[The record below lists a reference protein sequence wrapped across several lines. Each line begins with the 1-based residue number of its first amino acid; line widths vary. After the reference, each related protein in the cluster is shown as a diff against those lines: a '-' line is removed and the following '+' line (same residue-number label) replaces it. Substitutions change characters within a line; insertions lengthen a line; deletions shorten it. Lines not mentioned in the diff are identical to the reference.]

1 MAENVY
7 VLTTSDAKGVVRY
20 YVFNDKE
27 KLELTSFLIE
37 GRYNYEPKEKRLK
50 YAKLEEELGN
60 KDFDSI
66 FSGWEIKKL
75 VEFLKDKNIVYEAR
89 CLVV

>member
-7 VLTTSDAKGVVRY
+7 VLTATGAKGVEMY

-27 KLELTSFLIE
+27 KLKLASFLIE
-37 GRYNYEPKEKRLK
+37 GRYSYEPKEKRLE
-50 YAKLEEELGN
+50 YEKLEEELCN

-66 FSGWEIKKL
+66 FSCRDIKEL
-75 VEFLKDKNIVYEAR
+75 VEFLKDKNIVYEAE